1 MTDTGACARAAEKCR
16 VLGVKQKGEFNSLP
30 VDDFNSGNSFPA
42 RGGAY
47 APFVVERWT
56 KVQAS
61 TLHLY
66 YVLSTGNPYVV
77 LLMESRLQIQ

>member
-1 MTDTGACARAAEKCR
+1 MREGAFGKFIHNPLRK
-16 VLGVKQKGEFNSLP
+16 
-30 VDDFNSGNSFPA
+30 VDDGLAGPVMGPRNRANA
-42 RGGAY
+42 EEIHGGAY